1 VLLQLNTGGKIML
14 SESAELASIVTV
26 AGINITYAIICIVI
40 SIVAMVI
47 GYKIFDVL
55 TPFNTALAL
64 KSGNIAVAIFN
75 GLVALGI
82 GICSGLVIGMSC
94 N

>member
-1 VLLQLNTGGKIML
+1 MLTQSLDLANIAVMGGVNL
-14 SESAELASIVTV
+14 
-26 AGINITYAIICIVI
+26 TYAVICIVV

-47 GYKIFDVL
+47 GYKVFDVL
-55 TPFNTALAL
+55 TPFNTAKELRD
-64 KSGNIAVAIFN
+64 GNIAVAVFN

-82 GICSGLVIGMSC
+82 GICSGLVIGLSC